1 MIRTSHV
8 SGAFTDI
15 GLTIGRLL
23 RGRKELRWKLGLL
36 CPMTLSFF
44 GGSMLGGG
52 LYPVFGRKSL
62 LINIILF
69 GLTSVAYILYFSKA
83 FNVSYYNA
91 IVGESEFTVMG
102 DDQAAASMDVFDF
115 NELRNYSKMSS
126 SVRLRAAPS
135 NIPVI
140 L

>member
-1 MIRTSHV
+1 
-8 SGAFTDI
+8 
-15 GLTIGRLL
+15 
-23 RGRKELRWKLGLL
+23 
-36 CPMTLSFF
+36 
-44 GGSMLGGG
+44 MLGGG